1 MRTKPALTLLS
12 IGLLLALSGSPLV
25 TAQANEETTPELM
38 TRIMMLPPEAEVTGM
53 HVDANG
59 NFFVNAMH
67 PDEDRYKA
75 TIGVINGIDW
85 NTLPATVPELDSS
98 SSENDIWHGIRTS
111 YGDYQVIL
119 QSGDA
124 LSQGGVAGGIYAADD
139 GEQLLVSKKPDYNA
153 FVPLNDDGTRGYL
166 YTAWEDRPAGL
177 SQVELEWDASSS
189 EWTVLNSSMLDLS
202 SINGGWVL
210 CFGSM
215 SPWGTPLFSEELYFD
230 NTQYWNDE
238 GFRYHSDQLRLENYL
253 GFYPNPYDYGYIV
266 ELENAAT
273 SEPDLTKH
281 LAMGRFSHE
290 NAEVMP
296 DEKTVYLTDDGYD
309 TVLFKFVADVAGD
322 LSAGTLYGA
331 KVTQD
336 NSRDSATTGFDVEW
350 MEMAASSNAEIQTWI
365 EDYDGITPDD
375 FITGQNS
382 YISDEEINDWAEGRL
397 NQDLNGDGA
406 IGSVLDD
413 RVAFLESRK
422 AAAALGA
429 SDEWNKMEGVA
440 FNPNAP
446 EHLYLAMSRIES
458 AMTDGQDDI
467 DVTQNS
473 CGIVYRMTVAEAW
486 NINRIDPVLSGGPYM
501 STAQY
506 KCDVNNL
513 AGPDNLLVLDDGR
526 VLVGEDTYHHES
538 NMVWL
543 WGEKIEASNVD
554 ENLTLNHV
562 KLVNA
567 PTGNGSTW
575 TYEYQTEVND
585 LQIGLTYTAFMTV
598 KEVGDEDLKGFWL
611 WNGIETN
618 GEQFD
623 QTFSL
628 QAGCYSINASLYERD
643 DLNADAKNAS
653 VVSYAHSDFVVGNGA
668 CTDGVYSDGSAEPQ
682 EETRETAD
690 VDTPGFGTLLSIT
703 AALGA
708 VLVTSR
714 RSLRDNHSV

>member
-1 MRTKPALTLLS
+1 MRTKPALTLLA

-98 SSENDIWHGIRTS
+98 SSENDIWHGIRTP

-215 SPWGTPLFSEELYFD
+215 SPWGSPLFSEELYFD

-296 DEKTVYLTDDGYD
+296 DQKTVYLTDDGYD
-309 TVLFKFVADVAGD
+309 TVLFKFVADDAGD

-365 EDYDGITPDD
+365 DDYDGITPDD

-406 IGSVLDD
+406 IGSALDD

-526 VLVGEDTYHHES
+526 ILVGEDTYHHES

-567 PTGNGSTW
+567 PTGNDSTW

-653 VVSYAHSDFVVGNGA
+653 LVSYAHSDFVVGNGA
-668 CTDGVYSDGSAEPQ
+668 CTDGEYSDGSAESQ

-714 RSLRDNHSV
+714 RNLRGNHFE

>member
-25 TAQANEETTPELM
+25 MAQANGETTPELM

-53 HVDANG
+53 HIDANG

-189 EWTVLNSSMLDLS
+189 EWIVMSSSMVDLS

-215 SPWGTPLFSEELYFD
+215 SPWGSPLFSEELYFD

-266 ELENAAT
+266 ELENATT

-309 TVLFKFVADVAGD
+309 TVLFKFVADDAGD

-331 KVTQD
+331 KVNQD

-365 EDYDGITPDD
+365 DDYDGITPDG

-406 IGSVLDD
+406 IGFALDD

-473 CGIVYRMTVAEAW
+473 CGIVYRMTVAEGW

-526 VLVGEDTYHHES
+526 ILVGEDTYHHES

-567 PTGNGSTW
+567 PTGNDSTW
-575 TYEYQTEVND
+575 TYGYQTEVND

-618 GEQFD
+618 GEQYD

-628 QAGCYSINASLYERD
+628 QAGCYSINASLYESD

-653 VVSYAHSDFVVGNGA
+653 LVSYAHSDFVVGNGT
-668 CTDGVYSDGSAEPQ
+668 CTNSEYADGPTEPQ
-682 EETRETAD
+682 EETKEVAD
-690 VDTPGFGTLLSIT
+690 VGIPGFGSLLSIT

-708 VLVTSR
+708 LLVTSR
-714 RSLRDNHSV
+714 RSLRDNHFE